1 MHLRLDVGR
10 LGIDRERPL
19 FIVDVDEVLG
29 LFVAAFEA
37 FVVARGLEFRLDRYG
52 LLQNIYAPG
61 AKESVDPAEGR
72 RLFEQ
77 FFRTGCADMAPAP
90 GAAEALRRI
99 SRRASVVALSNA
111 PSPALL
117 GRARWLGRHG
127 LDYPLVLSS
136 GPKGPPAATLAA
148 ATARRSAFVDDLVP
162 NLDSVAEACPQVARF
177 QHVADPR
184 LQPLA
189 PSAPDR
195 HRRIDDWREL
205 AEAVEAALA
214 QS

>member
-1 MHLRLDVGR
+1 MGR

-19 FIVDVDEVLG
+19 FVVDVDEVLG
-29 LFVAAFEA
+29 LFVAGFEA
-37 FVVARGLEFRLDRYG
+37 FVVGQGLEFRLDRYG

-61 AKESVDPAEGR
+61 AAEPVEQAEGR
-72 RLFEQ
+72 RLFEH
-77 FFRTGCADMAPAP
+77 FFRTGCVDMDPAP

-99 SRRASVVALSNA
+99 ARRASVVALSNA
-111 PSPALL
+111 PAPALL

-136 GPKGPPAATLAA
+136 GPKGPPTALLAA
-148 ATARRSAFVDDLVP
+148 ATARRTAFVDDLVP
-162 NLDSVAEACPQVARF
+162 NLDSVAETCPFVARF

-189 PSAPDR
+189 PCAPER
-195 HRRIDDWREL
+195 HPRIDDWKEL